1 MTTSNSDP
9 LTQNVND
16 VGDDQSIA
24 SYMRS
29 EKRPFE

>member
-24 SYMRS
+24 SLDAER
-29 EKRPFE
+29 EAPLD